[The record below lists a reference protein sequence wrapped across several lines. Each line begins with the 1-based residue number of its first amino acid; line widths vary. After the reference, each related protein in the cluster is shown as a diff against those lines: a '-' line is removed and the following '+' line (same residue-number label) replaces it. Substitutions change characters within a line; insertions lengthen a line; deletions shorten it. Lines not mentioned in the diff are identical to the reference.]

1 MEFFSNKEKQQLE
14 QIEKKDVMQ
23 WSKKEWEIRR
33 ITYDL
38 DTLKDLSKLENKT
51 IYTILRRVSSD
62 GMNRI
67 IDMFYIENAKPIHI
81 HFYTSRIFQK
91 RIQSSNGFGYKV
103 TGCGMDMGFHIVN
116 SLSYTV
122 SRYLNQELDGYRFK
136 QEWF

>member
-1 MEFFSNKEKQQLE
+1 MEFFSDKEKKQLE

-23 WSKKEWEIRR
+23 WSKKDWEIRR
-33 ITYDL
+33 VTYDL

-67 IDMFYIENAKPIHI
+67 IDMFHIENSKPIHI
-81 HFYTSRIFQK
+81 HFNTSRIFQK
-91 RIQSSNGFGYKV
+91 RIQSSNGYGYKV
-103 TGCGMDMGFHIVN
+103 GGCGMDMGFHLVN

-122 SRYLNQELDGYRFK
+122 SRYLDHELDGYRFK